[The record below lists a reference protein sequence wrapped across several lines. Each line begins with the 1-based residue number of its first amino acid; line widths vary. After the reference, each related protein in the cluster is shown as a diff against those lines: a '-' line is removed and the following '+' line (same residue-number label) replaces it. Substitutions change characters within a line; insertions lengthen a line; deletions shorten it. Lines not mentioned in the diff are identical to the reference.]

1 MNTSQ
6 PSWICIRTKTKQG
19 VCTDVSWTSLFSICG
34 PLLYPSSLLS
44 GLIQTHGF
52 EYHLCVN
59 DSQIDT
65 FNPNL
70 FLNLYIQL
78 PRSPFPLGRLIG
90 DAHLVRLQWTLGP
103 SNLSLPPQALVSH
116 CLSVISYAPH
126 LEWLWP
132 GPLAFTLN
140 SSIILSSPSS
150 NMPRIQLLLT
160 IFPHCQVPYFY
171 DLCLSSLSP
180 TSMQGPWRQGLV
192 SHYYQIPVLRTVA
205 ATEQEPNQYFYNEW
219 PTVIFTHHKNLKDC
233 YQFCKDVGPQVHIHV
248 LWVWV

>member
-34 PLLYPSSLLS
+34 PLRYPSSLLS

-78 PRSPFPLGRLIG
+78 LCSPFPLGRLIG

-103 SNLSLPPQALVSH
+103 SNLSLPLRLSYLIAFQWFPTLHTWNDCDPVHLPLHWIHPTSSHLHLQTCPESNYFSPSFLTARYHIFMIYVYHLSPPQACKVPEGKA
-116 CLSVISYAPH
+116 LSLITTKFQCPGQ
-126 LEWLWP
+126 WLTQSRNP
-132 GPLAFTLN
+132 IN
-140 SSIILSSPSS
+140 
-150 NMPRIQLLLT
+150 
-160 IFPHCQVPYFY
+160 
-171 DLCLSSLSP
+171 
-180 TSMQGPWRQGLV
+180 
-192 SHYYQIPVLRTVA
+192 
-205 ATEQEPNQYFYNEW
+205 
-219 PTVIFTHHKNLKDC
+219 IFTMNDL
-233 YQFCKDVGPQVHIHV
+233 Q
-248 LWVWV
+248 